1 LQPEAL
7 LVSSGRVL
15 VHEGRSL
22 LSDKSASRG
31 FDPRPLH
38 HTAPRSHRARRTE
51 TQEVRHEGD
60 VVKPRTV
67 WITHQVLYDLLE
79 DVERIERR
87 LRGLAEETTIFGTAD
102 GVVSARIEGALR
114 IATSVADR
122 LFRLVRDCTDRIPG

>member
-1 LQPEAL
+1 
-7 LVSSGRVL
+7 
-15 VHEGRSL
+15 
-22 LSDKSASRG
+22 
-31 FDPRPLH
+31 
-38 HTAPRSHRARRTE
+38 
-51 TQEVRHEGD
+51 
-60 VVKPRTV
+60 VKPRTV